1 MRCEAVV
8 EFLDGTRSPSGIEQ
22 RQALDHLAAC
32 EECSNAWTAIEALEE
47 DRDSLIPVPSDGAL
61 PRAVLRAAQLG
72 DVRRAASRRV
82 FWRGVG
88 VGLGGALAAGVLAAV
103 LMFQS
108 GPSLPPA
115 VAAPEVTLALNQ
127 SRDVNVTLDSPTA
140 LRDAEIHVVLS
151 GAVALQGFDHQ
162 RELRWRTDLD
172 RGLNQLTLPL
182 VALGGGGGQVLV
194 EVLHSD
200 KRRSFVIDV
209 HTNSSAGDVG

>member
-1 MRCEAVV
+1 MRCESVV
-8 EFLDGTRSPSGIEQ
+8 EFLDGTRSASGVEQ
-22 RQALDHLAAC
+22 RQVLDHLTAC
-32 EECSNAWTAIEALEE
+32 DECSNAWTAIEALEE
-47 DRDSLIPVPSDGAL
+47 DRDSLIPVPSDGSL
-61 PRAVLRAAQLG
+61 RRAALRATQLA
-72 DVRRAASRRV
+72 DVRGAASRRV

-88 VGLGGALAAGVLAAV
+88 VGLGSALAAGVLVAALTFRSV
-103 LMFQS
+103 
-108 GPSLPPA
+108 PSLPAA
-115 VAAPEVTLALNQ
+115 VATPEVTLAMNE

-151 GAVALQGFDHQ
+151 GAVALQGFNRQ

-194 EVLHSD
+194 EVMHSE

-209 HTNSSAGDVG
+209 RTNDAVGGVG